1 MHKQRDKL
9 CSLNEYIPDA
19 ITSLKLDYS
28 FWHYTDVAMNS
39 PIQKSMYIY
48 VAKTSI

>member
-1 MHKQRDKL
+1 MHKQRDEL

-19 ITSLKLDYS
+19 ITSLKLYYS
-28 FWHYTDVAMNS
+28 FWLYTYVAMIS
-39 PIQKSMYIY
+39 PIQKSIYIY